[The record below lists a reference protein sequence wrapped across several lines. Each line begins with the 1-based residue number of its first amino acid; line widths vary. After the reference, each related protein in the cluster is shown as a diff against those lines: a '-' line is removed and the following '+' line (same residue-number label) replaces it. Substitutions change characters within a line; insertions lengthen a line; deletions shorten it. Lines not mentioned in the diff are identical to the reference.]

1 MLDIPFLKEFLL
13 IFIVALLT
21 VLVFNRLK
29 IPSIVGLLTTGVLI
43 GPSTLKIIE
52 DPKLVETFTVIGLIP
67 LLFVVGLEF
76 SITELKRLRHI
87 ALWGGSF
94 QVLTISAIVAI
105 IMFLTGLSIKSSLF
119 LGFVVALSSTALLV
133 KILTDKSEIDTPHG
147 KVLIGILLAQDLFVI
162 VLMFLLP
169 IFGTKEI
176 LLYEVAF
183 KFALAISVILV
194 IYFASQ
200 KVLPKAF
207 SFLATTKDREIFT
220 IAILIFVLGVVWLTS
235 LAGLSV
241 ALGAFLAGII
251 ISEQEY
257 KHYAAAQI
265 LPFKDILSSLFFI
278 SIGMLFDVTFFIANF
293 SLVLFITLI
302 VIVIKA
308 FFSTLSAVVLKYP
321 LRVALLAGFGLA
333 QLGEFSFIIA
343 ETGKGFELI
352 TENQFQII
360 MAVTIFTLFITPA
373 MMKLS
378 STLGYSFSKV
388 LPSKVEDAPEL
399 SNHTV
404 VIGYGLNG
412 RNLARVLKS
421 TAISYIV
428 MDLNARSVKEGK
440 KEGYNIVFG
449 DVTQRDSLKRI
460 GIERARICVVAM
472 SDRLATEKALSL
484 IKIMNPDLRV
494 VVRTRYVADVKKLF
508 DLGASQVIPE
518 EFETSV
524 EIFIRVLREYRI
536 PGNVISSQVAFVRQD
551 GYRVL
556 RGEYAPE
563 EAAEKLMDFLKESA
577 SETFLIK
584 KGSNFNGKNLKEIN
598 LRKETGATILAVIRS
613 NKSHVSPKLDFC
625 VKEGDVFVIIGSHSQ
640 LDSVYKFM
648 ET

>member
-1 MLDIPFLKEFLL
+1 M
-13 IFIVALLT
+13 
-21 VLVFNRLK
+21 
-29 IPSIVGLLTTGVLI
+29 
-43 GPSTLKIIE
+43 
-52 DPKLVETFTVIGLIP
+52 
-67 LLFVVGLEF
+67 
-76 SITELKRLRHI
+76 
-87 ALWGGSF
+87 
-94 QVLTISAIVAI
+94 
-105 IMFLTGLSIKSSLF
+105 
-119 LGFVVALSSTALLV
+119 
-133 KILTDKSEIDTPHG
+133 
-147 KVLIGILLAQDLFVI
+147 
-162 VLMFLLP
+162 
-169 IFGTKEI
+169 
-176 LLYEVAF
+176 LLYEGAF
-183 KFALAISVILV
+183 KFLLAITVIIV

-207 SFLATTKDREIFT
+207 SVLARAKDREIFT
-220 IAILIFVLGVVWLTS
+220 IAILIFVLGVVWITS

-278 SIGMLFDVTFFIANF
+278 SIGMLFDVSFFVANF
-293 SLVLFITLI
+293 SLVLFITFT
-302 VIVIKA
+302 VIIIKA

-333 QLGEFSFIIA
+333 QLGEFSFVIA

-373 MMKLS
+373 LMRLS

-388 LPSKVEDAPEL
+388 LPSKVEDVPEL

-404 VIGYGLNG
+404 VLGYGLNG
-412 RNLARVLKS
+412 RNLAKVLKS
-421 TAISYIV
+421 TSISYIV
-428 MDLNARSVKEGK
+428 MDLNASSVQEGK
-440 KEGYNIVFG
+440 NMGHNVVFG
-449 DVTQRDSLKRI
+449 DVTQRESLKRI
-460 GIERARICVVAM
+460 GIERARICVIAM
-472 SDRLATEKALSL
+472 SDRLATERALSL
-484 IKIMNPDLRV
+484 IKMVNPGIRV

-536 PGNVISSQVAFVRQD
+536 PGNVIASQVAFVRQD

-577 SETFLIK
+577 TETFLIK
-584 KGSNFNGKNLKEIN
+584 KGSNFNGKSLKEIN
-598 LRKETGATILAVIRS
+598 LREETGATIIAVIRS
-613 NKSHVSPKLDFC
+613 NKSHVSPKPDFF
-625 VKEGDVFVIIGSHSQ
+625 VKEGDVFVIIGSHAQ
-640 LDSVYKFM
+640 LDSTYKFM
-648 ET
+648 EA

>member
-13 IFIVALLT
+13 IFIVALFT
-21 VLVFNRLK
+21 VLIFNRLK
-29 IPSIVGLLTTGVLI
+29 IPSIVGLLTAGVLI

-52 DPKLVETFTVIGLIP
+52 DPKLVETFTDIGLIP

-76 SITELKRLRHI
+76 SITELKRLKQI

-147 KVLIGILLAQDLFVI
+147 KILIGILLAQDLFVI

-169 IFGTKEI
+169 IFGTKEM
-176 LLYEVAF
+176 LLYEGAF
-183 KFALAISVILV
+183 KFALAISVILA

-200 KVLPKAF
+200 KILPKAF
-207 SFLATTKDREIFT
+207 SVLARVKDREVFT
-220 IAILIFVLGVVWLTS
+220 IGIFIFVLGIVWLTS

-278 SIGMLFDVTFFIANF
+278 SIGMLLNVEFFLNNI
-293 SLVLFITLI
+293 SMVLLITCA

-308 FFSTLSAVVLKYP
+308 FFSTLSALILKYP
-321 LRVALLAGFGLA
+321 IRLALIVGFGLS
-333 QLGEFSFIIA
+333 QLGEFSFILA
-343 ETGKGFELI
+343 EVGKGYGLI
-352 TENQFQII
+352 TESQFQTI
-360 MAVTIFTLFITPA
+360 MAVTIFTLFITPFL
-373 MMKLS
+373 MKLS
-378 STLGYSFSKV
+378 SAFGYSFSKL
-388 LPSKVEDAPEL
+388 LPLKMADVPEM

-404 VIGYGLNG
+404 VLGYGLNG
-412 RNLARVLKS
+412 KNLAKVLKS
-421 TAISYIV
+421 TSIAYIV
-428 MDLNARSVKEGK
+428 MDLNPTSVEKGK
-440 KEGYNIVFG
+440 KAGYNTVFG
-449 DVTQRDSLKRI
+449 DATQHESLRQI
-460 GIERARICVVAM
+460 GIERARICVIAM
-472 SDRLATEKALSL
+472 SDRLSTERALSL
-484 IKIMNPDLRV
+484 IKMMNPDLRV

-536 PGNVISSQVAFVRQD
+536 PGNVIASQVAFVRQD

-563 EAAEKLMDFLKESA
+563 KAAEKLMDFLKESA
-577 SETFLIK
+577 TETFLIK

-598 LRKETGATILAVIRS
+598 LREETGATILAVIRS
-613 NKSHVSPKLDFC
+613 NKSHVSPKPDFP
-625 VKEGDVFVIIGSHSQ
+625 VKEGDVFVLIGSHAQ
-640 LDSVYKFM
+640 LDSAYKFM
-648 ET
+648 EQ